1 MKRIMIW
8 LMIASL
14 LAGTFVLT
22 GCSDEEP
29 ESGETALSESDD
41 APVTGSKERKE
52 SKGLFMQVDKA
63 TGEMLIR
70 RPKQETSATMGEKGS
85 WTIFVYLCG
94 TDLESAMFRGGSAT
108 DDIT

>member
-70 RPKQETSATMGEKGS
+70 RPKQETSATMGEKGERKLDD
-85 WTIFVYLCG
+85 LCLSVRNG
-94 TDLESAMFRGGSAT
+94 PGVRDVQGRKRH
-108 DDIT
+108 